1 MLLFA
6 LGWSPTFRWSDN
18 RLKPELQCEDHNL
31 NQSSLDR
38 STIREPAS
46 DLGVCLEIRRGRTEK
61 PLRPMLDER
70 FLIGSG
76 ADCDLRL
83 GGDDIPPLHSLM
95 HFDGA
100 DLWLEVIALE
110 PPLKVNGQTVKTVLL
125 RNGDRLEVSSFD
137 FVVRHDRLHP
147 RVDAAHAAP
156 ESEHQP
162 PHVEFEASFPL
173 DELALLGTEE
183 LVDHLD
189 REMRLIERF
198 ERRRTLGANALM
210 QAIRQRAARITT
222 AKNDADSSLPSTPKE
237 DLSNADSRA
246 DRSAA
251 GDLSMDLERTIE
263 QLQVSIRQLEQR
275 SDRLIRREQ
284 AYNDAALTLI
294 EVQERMA
301 AQLEFLQRQVVEL
314 RQGPTT
320 EVRRARASA

>member
-1 MLLFA
+1 
-6 LGWSPTFRWSDN
+6 
-18 RLKPELQCEDHNL
+18 L
-31 NQSSLDR
+31 NPSSLDR
-38 STIREPAS
+38 STIREHAS
-46 DLGVCLEIRRGRTEK
+46 DFGVCLEIRRGRTEN
-61 PLRPMLDER
+61 PLRPMLGER

-100 DLWLEVIALE
+100 DLWLEAIALE
-110 PPLKVNGQTVKTVLL
+110 PPLKVNGQTVKTILL

-137 FVVRHDRLHP
+137 FVVRHDRRHP
-147 RVDAAHAAP
+147 QVDTADAAP

-162 PHVEFEASFPL
+162 RVDFEASFPL
-173 DELALLGTEE
+173 DELPSLGTEE
-183 LVDHLD
+183 LVDQLD

-210 QAIRQRAARITT
+210 QAIRQRAARTTT
-222 AKNDADSSLPSTPKE
+222 ALNGTNASLLSESKE
-237 DLSNADSRA
+237 DLSNADARA
-246 DRSAA
+246 DRSAGRDA
-251 GDLSMDLERTIE
+251 SMDFERTIE
-263 QLQVSIRQLEQR
+263 ELQASIRQLEQR
-275 SDRLIRREQ
+275 SERLIQREQ

-301 AQLEFLQRQVVEL
+301 AQLEFLQRQVAEL
-314 RQGPTT
+314 RQGSAT